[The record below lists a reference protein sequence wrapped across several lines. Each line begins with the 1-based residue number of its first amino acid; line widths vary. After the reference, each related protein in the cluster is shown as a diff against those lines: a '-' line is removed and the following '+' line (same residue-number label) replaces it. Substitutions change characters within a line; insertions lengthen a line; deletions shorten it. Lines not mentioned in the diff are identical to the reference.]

1 MYDVYGLGNAL
12 VDTEY
17 RIDDDFLA
25 QHAIAKGHMTL
36 VEEDRMEMLIE
47 ALTELEPER
56 MSGGSAANTI
66 IAAQGFGA
74 ATYYSCKVADDVT
87 GRYFLADLN
96 TAGVHTNPNAAAAS
110 GKSGRCLILV
120 TEDAERSMSTFLG
133 VSNQLSTGEIDEAAL
148 AEARYFYV
156 EGYLS
161 SSPESL
167 AAAAACRQLAENQG
181 VETAVSLS
189 DPSMVEHFRDNL
201 ETLLGNGVS
210 HLFCNEEEALAWA
223 RTDRLDVAISE
234 LKDIARYC
242 NITLGSRGSLTVID
256 GRQKAAP
263 GYPATAVD
271 TNGAGDIYA
280 GACLYGWSTGM
291 DHQQAASFGNY
302 AAATLVQQY
311 GARLKTMEQYQDVLK
326 AFRAL

>member
-17 RIDDDFLA
+17 RIDDDFLS

-56 MSGGSAANTI
+56 MSGGSAANSI

-133 VSNQLSTGEIDEAAL
+133 VSNQLSGRT
-148 AEARYFYV
+148 AR
-156 EGYLS
+156 
-161 SSPESL
+161 P
-167 AAAAACRQLAENQG
+167 
-181 VETAVSLS
+181 TWTT
-189 DPSMVEHFRDNL
+189 PS
-201 ETLLGNGVS
+201 T
-210 HLFCNEEEALAWA
+210 
-223 RTDRLDVAISE
+223 
-234 LKDIARYC
+234 
-242 NITLGSRGSLTVID
+242 
-256 GRQKAAP
+256 
-263 GYPATAVD
+263 
-271 TNGAGDIYA
+271 
-280 GACLYGWSTGM
+280 
-291 DHQQAASFGNY
+291 
-302 AAATLVQQY
+302 
-311 GARLKTMEQYQDVLK
+311 
-326 AFRAL
+326 